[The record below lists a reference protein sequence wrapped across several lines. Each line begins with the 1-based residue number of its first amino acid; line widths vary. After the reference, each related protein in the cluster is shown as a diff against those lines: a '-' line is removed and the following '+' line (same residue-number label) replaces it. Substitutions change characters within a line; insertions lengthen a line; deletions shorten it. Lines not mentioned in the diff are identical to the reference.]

1 MKLAIK
7 KIKWYSISIKEQS
20 PTKWLTSEVYYK
32 PTFIGQVTR

>member
-20 PTKWLTSEVYYK
+20 PTKWLTSRK
-32 PTFIGQVTR
+32 S